1 MTKKDK
7 DQLGYS
13 IALIV
18 FLLLI
23 MVRNFFSFIPIMYFI
38 GGALAISFIVGESVK
53 AMIPTKKTKRKS
65 TKNKTKNKETTKKK
79 TNKKA
84 TNNAPKKNH
93 NQLRCKKEVMT
104 LPFEKLSWRE
114 FERLC
119 YYYYE
124 SKGQNPRETGEG
136 ADGGIDLIIY
146 NNKDKADEAVQIK
159 MYAKHRQVDVKII
172 RELNTAKKN
181 HKCMLARLI
190 TTSDISLAAMRE
202 AGDNRIDTHDGFWV
216 ENTLLKWRD
225 QEAKRLKYIK

>member
-13 IALIV
+13 ISLIV

-23 MVRNFFSFIPIMYFI
+23 MSRNVFSFIPIMYFI

-65 TKNKTKNKETTKKK
+65 TKKKTTNSSATKKT

-84 TNNAPKKNH
+84 TNSSPKKGH
-93 NQLRCKKEVMT
+93 NQLRGKKEILT
-104 LPFEKLSWRE
+104 LPFDQLTWRE
-114 FERLC
+114 FEKLC
-119 YYYYE
+119 YYYFE
-124 SKGQNPRETGEG
+124 AKGQKPEETGEG
-136 ADGGIDLIIY
+136 ADGGIDLIIW
-146 NNKDKADEAVQIK
+146 NKEDNGREAVQIK
-159 MYAKHRQVDVKII
+159 KYTKQQVDVRII

-202 AGDNRIDTHDGFWV
+202 ADDNRIATNDKTWV
-216 ENTLLKWRD
+216 QNKLLTWRD
-225 QEAKRLKYIK
+225 HEAKRLKYIK